1 MKVYNL
7 SEISAKILNI
17 RTKYE
22 NNPKKTKELKI
33 IDEILKE
40 FNVEIITKNDGK

>member
-7 SEISAKILNI
+7 SQILNI

-22 NNPKKTKELKI
+22 NNPKATKKLTV

-40 FNVEIITKNDGK
+40 FDVEIIKNRDGK